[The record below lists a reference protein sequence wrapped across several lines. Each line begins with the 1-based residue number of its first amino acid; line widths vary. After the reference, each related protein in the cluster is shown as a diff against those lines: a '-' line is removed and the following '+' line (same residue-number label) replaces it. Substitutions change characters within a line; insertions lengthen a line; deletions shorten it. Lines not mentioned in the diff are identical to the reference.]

1 MSPTA
6 EETRQCLRLVFAAV
20 VVYSEQKT
28 SIGGSATSLDEAC
41 ATKHPLRHNIK
52 QESSTK
58 RMFYGQRINFTSG
71 CCYSMPPPCPP
82 PACAPP
88 PPPPL
93 PCPPPPIFA
102 ADSLEE
108 EMEATCNNKKL
119 RVIIEDNMTTDPTI
133 SKRAIQKA
141 AEEKLRG
148 KFNVICAKGDFTYI
162 AYTDTFCQAS
172 NEDVTCYAFKPI
184 LRLEACKIKCNLQ
197 YVDRV
202 SGEIRAIGMP
212 TNVAKGC

>member
-1 MSPTA
+1 MERGRYNPHGSMAGPTA
-6 EETRQCLRLVFAAV
+6 KPQQMTRSC
-20 VVYSEQKT
+20 
-28 SIGGSATSLDEAC
+28 
-41 ATKHPLRHNIK
+41 
-52 QESSTK
+52 
-58 RMFYGQRINFTSG
+58 G

-172 NEDVTCYAFKPI
+172 NEDVTCYAFKPMYLSQLI
-184 LRLEACKIKCNLQ
+184 VMDRLTIFDLLQLHSQHSIDKTKVKHASQNLL
-197 YVDRV
+197 
-202 SGEIRAIGMP
+202 
-212 TNVAKGC
+212 